1 MIWREKNGFFTAL
14 DRKGKLLTWSMLNG
28 KLLYNENQD
37 KDGAAEKMK
46 NYQVYRTDK
55 TDITYTRDF
64 YNGKDCSLSL
74 LRSKTPM
81 DQELAE
87 KTAELDTRHVESK
100 LGKIQSKN
108 KAGLINV
115 DKNVKQLM
123 PNLFKPEPAHVKVDI
138 LNSQRR
144 TEMYHFKVM
153 ELRTYEDGLEK
164 SDLKVR
170 FHFLFDLIKKVNRPE
185 LEQFDWNVDSKPLQ
199 RLYLSKD
206 TTKLMEVTNNF
217 IGTVYKRKNLDSF
230 GKLVVG
236 GAKAD

>member
-1 MIWREKNGFFTAL
+1 MIWREKNGFLTAL

-115 DKNVKQLM
+115 D
-123 PNLFKPEPAHVKVDI
+123 
-138 LNSQRR
+138 
-144 TEMYHFKVM
+144 
-153 ELRTYEDGLEK
+153 
-164 SDLKVR
+164 
-170 FHFLFDLIKKVNRPE
+170 
-185 LEQFDWNVDSKPLQ
+185 
-199 RLYLSKD
+199 
-206 TTKLMEVTNNF
+206 
-217 IGTVYKRKNLDSF
+217 
-230 GKLVVG
+230 
-236 GAKAD
+236 